1 MEEIKRTEKKR
12 ELFLIK
18 QLDDLDIFASVYV
31 EFEMRQIG
39 TGVLERLIKS
49 ERIQMTREE
58 KIDFLKNFEVYLNEN
73 NKMIKSREFVREYV
87 KYIERELNKEAKDT
101 IDHVKK
107 VVTECFRENKN
118 GVIEVGN
125 SIIRVKD
132 YSMIRL
138 IKSNV
143 SISLFNKEE

>member
-107 VVTECFRENKN
+107 VVTECFSENKN

-125 SIIRVKD
+125 SIIRVKY